1 MLKRPA
7 GRTQFAIHLIIAF
20 LVVTHLAPQL
30 RIGLK
35 AMQLQFHVS
44 IARGL
49 IYAALRAKIRSGWM
63 IEVGM
68 RRHE

>member
-1 MLKRPA
+1 
-7 GRTQFAIHLIIAF
+7 
-20 LVVTHLAPQL
+20 
-30 RIGLK
+30 
-35 AMQLQFHVS
+35 MQLQFHVS